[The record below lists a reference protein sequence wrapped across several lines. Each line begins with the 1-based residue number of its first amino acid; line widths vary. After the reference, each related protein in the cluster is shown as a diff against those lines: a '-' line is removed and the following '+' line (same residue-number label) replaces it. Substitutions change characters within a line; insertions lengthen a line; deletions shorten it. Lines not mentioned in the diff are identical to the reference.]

1 MLSKK
6 EFLEL
11 IEFIQKQEEKQ
22 EIFLKALDTL
32 SPGTYNDCFIY
43 GEYENKLVSLI
54 KKVMGDTNDELG
66 YYLYEMQGIN
76 EDINYEYDKEVCPK
90 DEQLNVLY
98 YSLSSLYDYLVSH
111 TDNDKPAAV
120 GRGQLYFDFDTNEIK
135 EIK

>member
-43 GEYENKLVSLI
+43 SEYESKLVSLI

-111 TDNDKPAAV
+111 PENDKPVAV